1 MPFKSLSTSAP
12 EPEKHAPRHRAPG
25 KRKAARSASARVIRT
40 SVVLTG
46 VAAAVTGVSV
56 AGGVLG
62 SSTGTASDLASAA
75 VGGVTVASADSEPT
89 SRDAAEDAAGDTG
102 QDTALE
108 RRESVVPVSRSDRRG
123 ATDATKR
130 AALSVAKGPAVTR
143 SEDVSSSD
151 PRDIARALLPEFG
164 FDSSQFSCLDSLYVS
179 ESNWRID
186 ADNPTS
192 SAYGIPQALTQL
204 HDLPADYM
212 TSAESQIRWGLGYI
226 QDTYGTPCN
235 AWSFKTANNWY

>member
-1 MPFKSLSTSAP
+1 VPLTSSLP
-12 EPEKHAPRHRAPG
+12 LDDQKLDKYVPRHRAPG
-25 KRKAARSASARVIRT
+25 KHKAVRSVPVRMVRT

-46 VAAAVTGVSV
+46 LAAAATGVAVS
-56 AGGVLG
+56 GGVLDA
-62 SSTGTASDLASAA
+62 SPGTAAGDLASAA
-75 VGGVTVASADSEPT
+75 VGGVTVASADSDP
-89 SRDAAEDAAGDTG
+89 
-102 QDTALE
+102 QALE

-143 SEDVSSSD
+143 TEDLSTSD
-151 PRDIARALLPEFG
+151 PRDIARALLPEYG
-164 FDSSQFSCLDSLYVS
+164 FDASQFSCLDSLYVS
-179 ESNWRID
+179 ESDWRID
-186 ADNPTS
+186 ADNPSS

-226 QDTYGTPCN
+226 QDTYGTPCS
-235 AWSFKTANNWY
+235 AWSFKAGHGWY